1 MLDYKSRIYNCYE
14 KYFKNTHAKDLSMNI
29 SITLNLIIMVKWPN
43 NKCLFPN
50 IIYCVFVSNKRKV
63 KSS

>member
-1 MLDYKSRIYNCYE
+1 MKIEIDSINNCYE
-14 KYFKNTHAKDLSMNI
+14 NYFKNTHAKDLSMNI

-43 NKCLFPN
+43 NKFLFPN
-50 IIYCVFVSNKRKV
+50 IIYCVLVSNKRKV